1 MTNHDDNSR
10 EISKFAIRKP
20 TKVSHSTVISRLLFI
35 NKNTNKHH
43 TIMKK
48 FKFGT
53 VVMAALIILSSC
65 GASNTT
71 KGGLIGGGGG
81 AAVGAL
87 IGNLI
92 GKDTKGTLIGAGIG
106 AAVGTGAGL
115 LIGKKMDKAKAAAE
129 AVENAKVE
137 SVKDAQGLDAVKVTF
152 DSGILFT
159 TGSSTLSSAAKKNL
173 SDFANNVLKAYND
186 CDVAIQGYTDNQ
198 GWKNSTAEQS
208 IQKNITLSQNRAD
221 AVKAYLL
228 AAGAP
233 ASQIKSS
240 TGFGQENPV
249 ADNNTKAGQEQNRRV
264 EVYLYASEAMIK
276 AANEGTL
283 K

>member
-1 MTNHDDNSR
+1 
-10 EISKFAIRKP
+10 
-20 TKVSHSTVISRLLFI
+20 
-35 NKNTNKHH
+35 
-43 TIMKK
+43 MKT

-53 VVMAALIILSSC
+53 VIMAALIILSSC

-71 KGGLIGGGGG
+71 KGGLIGGGSG

-92 GKDTKGTLIGAGIG
+92 AKDGKETKGTLIGAGIG
-106 AAVGTGAGL
+106 AVVGTGAGL
-115 LIGKKMDKAKAAAE
+115 LIGNKMDKAKAAAE

-137 SVKDAQGLDAVKVTF
+137 SVKDANGLDAIKMTF

-159 TGSSTLSSAAKKNL
+159 TGSATLSAEAKKNL
-173 SDFANNVLKAYND
+173 NDFTNNVLKVYTD

-208 IQKNITLSQNRAD
+208 AQKNLTLSQNRAD
-221 AVKAYLL
+221 AVKSYLVS
-228 AAGAP
+228 AGA
-233 ASQIKSS
+233 AATQIKSS
-240 TGFGQENPV
+240 TGFGQANPV
-249 ADNNTKAGQEQNRRV
+249 ADNSTKAGQEQNRRV

>member
-1 MTNHDDNSR
+1 
-10 EISKFAIRKP
+10 
-20 TKVSHSTVISRLLFI
+20 
-35 NKNTNKHH
+35 
-43 TIMKK
+43 MKT

-53 VVMAALIILSSC
+53 VIMAALIILSSC

-71 KGGLIGGGGG
+71 KGGLIGGGSG

-137 SVKDAQGLDAVKVTF
+137 SVKDANGLDAIKMTF

-159 TGSSTLSSAAKKNL
+159 TGSATLSAEAKKNL
-173 SDFANNVLKAYND
+173 TDFTNNVLKVYTD

-208 IQKNITLSQNRAD
+208 EQKNLTLSQNRAD
-221 AVKAYLL
+221 AVKSYLL
-228 AAGAP
+228 SAGA
-233 ASQIKSS
+233 AATQIKSS
-240 TGFGQENPV
+240 TGFGQANPV
-249 ADNNTKAGQEQNRRV
+249 ADNSTKAGQEQNRRV

>member
-1 MTNHDDNSR
+1 
-10 EISKFAIRKP
+10 
-20 TKVSHSTVISRLLFI
+20 
-35 NKNTNKHH
+35 
-43 TIMKK
+43 MKT

-53 VVMAALIILSSC
+53 VIMAALIILSSC

-71 KGGLIGGGGG
+71 KGGLIGGGSG

-92 GKDTKGTLIGAGIG
+92 AKDGKETKGTLIGAGIG
-106 AAVGTGAGL
+106 AVVGTGAGL
-115 LIGKKMDKAKAAAE
+115 LIGNKMDKAKAAAE

-137 SVKDAQGLDAVKVTF
+137 SVKDANGLDAIKMTF

-159 TGSSTLSSAAKKNL
+159 TGSATLSAEAKKNL
-173 SDFANNVLKAYND
+173 NDFTNNVLKVYTD

-208 IQKNITLSQNRAD
+208 EQKNLTLSQNRAD
-221 AVKAYLL
+221 AVKSYLL
-228 AAGAP
+228 SAGA
-233 ASQIKSS
+233 AATQIKSS
-240 TGFGQENPV
+240 TGFGQANPV
-249 ADNNTKAGQEQNRRV
+249 ADNSTKAGQEQNRRV